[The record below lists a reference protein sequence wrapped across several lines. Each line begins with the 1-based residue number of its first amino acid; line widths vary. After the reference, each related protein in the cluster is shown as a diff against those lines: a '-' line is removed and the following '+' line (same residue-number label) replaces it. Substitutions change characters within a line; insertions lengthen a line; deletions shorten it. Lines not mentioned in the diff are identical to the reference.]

1 MHVTVKFF
9 SHYRERAGTDR
20 LGVDLSAGATVS
32 ELVQKL
38 SEELK
43 SPTLANEPVILMVN
57 HKHALPE
64 TGLKNGDEV
73 LFLPL
78 LSGG

>member
-9 SHYRERAGTDR
+9 SYYREMAGTDR
-20 LGVDLSAGATVS
+20 LTVDVAEDATVGQ
-32 ELVQKL
+32 LVHVL
-38 SEELK
+38 SEELQ
-43 SPTLANEPVILMVN
+43 SPTLSQEPVILMVN
-57 HKHALPE
+57 HRHALPE
-64 TGLKNGDEV
+64 TRLEDGDEI